1 MKGGT
6 HLSEE
11 QIKRKRGRPPKS
23 QTVEIN
29 STNISKMNSTQTS
42 QSTQTTTP
50 PPHSYEANSYFGTVP
65 VNGADIFGCNL
76 YDEFTPEEI
85 RAIVKDPISNH
96 SLTRR
101 LAMFVYNSE
110 GVVTNAIDY
119 MVALPCLDRVIY
131 GKKRLFGK
139 TKLNKNKDLMLSTL
153 EGINDK
159 QFIRDALF
167 TDMNE
172 GNCFYYFEVT
182 KKAND
187 HTKTLSDY
195 DIESIIELCN
205 LGVNAAIIP
214 LPYEYTKIVGRKNNR
229 NVVAFNLRYFDDM
242 CSSVEDRTRKLKKYP
257 AEIRNG
263 YNKWNNDKS
272 KMNNWLILDNKHT
285 IAHKI
290 KCKIS
295 EPWGR
300 PLAIA
305 AIADIL
311 YQNEF
316 VDTKRNVLKEL
327 NNRIIVQ
334 TLPEGKDKGSCALTK
349 AQQQNQHDKVKQ
361 AVMTKNNRGGTS
373 FFTVSAG
380 TKIDALDVGTTD
392 IFDSKNEGD
401 LTDKISLDLGMA
413 ASLLNGS
420 GSGNYSSQ
428 QNNLEL
434 INAQIYTWIQELQSE
449 LNYVINENII
459 KDKKNRVEVYY
470 LPTSLVN
477 RKNFFE
483 MMKSLYLQASGSMTM
498 LIASTGINPNVYY
511 NILDEEYENKIF
523 DKYIPHL
530 TSNNISKDD
539 NVGGRPK
546 NDNPTSE
553 STIQTKA
560 NDSNS
565 QPKPTTK

>member
-1 MKGGT
+1 MP
-6 HLSEE
+6 EE

-23 QTVEIN
+23 QIEEIN
-29 STNISKMNSTQTS
+29 STNISETISTQTS
-42 QSTQTTTP
+42 QSNQITTP
-50 PPHSYEANSYFGTVP
+50 PHTYEYNSYFGSIAST
-65 VNGADIFGCNL
+65 DIFGCNL

-85 RAIVKDPISNH
+85 RSIVKDPIANH
-96 SLTRR
+96 DLTRR

-110 GVVTNAIDY
+110 GVVTNSIDY
-119 MVALPCLDRVIY
+119 MVSLPCLDRVVY

-153 EGINDK
+153 ENINDK

-182 KKAND
+182 KKPND
-187 HTKTLSDY
+187 NTKALSDY
-195 DIESIIELCN
+195 DVENIVELCDM
-205 LGVNAAIIP
+205 GMNASIIP

-229 NVVAFNLRYFDDM
+229 NVIAFNLRYFDEKCVTQD
-242 CSSVEDRTRKLKKYP
+242 EKNRKLKKYP
-257 AEIRNG
+257 SEIRNG
-263 YNKWNNDKS
+263 YLQWEKGNFTG
-272 KMNNWLILDNKHT
+272 NNWLILDNKRT

-295 EPWGR
+295 EPCGR

-327 NNRIIVQ
+327 NNRIVVQ

-349 AQQQNQHDKVKQ
+349 SQQEDQHNKVKQ

-380 TKIDALDVGTTD
+380 TKIDTLDVGTTD

-401 LTDKISLDLGMA
+401 LTDKIALDLGFA
-413 ASLLNGS
+413 AQLLGA
-420 GSGNYSSQ
+420 SSTGTFAGGQ
-428 QNNLEL
+428 HNLEMV
-434 INAQIYTWIQELQSE
+434 NAQIYTWIQELQTE

-459 KDKKNRVEVYY
+459 KDRRNRVEVYY

-477 RKNFFE
+477 REQFFD
-483 MMKSLYLQASGSMTM
+483 MMKNLYLQASGSMTM
-498 LIASTGINPNVYY
+498 LIASTGINPDIYF
-511 NILDEEYENKIF
+511 NILDEEYDNKIF
-523 DKYIPHL
+523 DKYVPHL
-530 TSNNISKDD
+530 TSNTISKDD
-539 NVGGRPK
+539 QVGGRPK
-546 NDNPTSE
+546 TDNPTE
-553 STIQTKA
+553 NTIKSHN
-560 NDSNS
+560 NDGNNLPSPSDN
-565 QPKPTTK
+565 K

>member
-1 MKGGT
+1 MP
-6 HLSEE
+6 EE

-29 STNISKMNSTQTS
+29 STNISDINLSQTS
-42 QSTQTTTP
+42 QSNQTTTP
-50 PPHSYEANSYFGTVP
+50 PHTYEYNSYFGSIAST
-65 VNGADIFGCNL
+65 DIFGCNL

-85 RAIVKDPISNH
+85 RSIVKDPIANH
-96 SLTRR
+96 DLTRR

-110 GVVTNAIDY
+110 GVVTNSIDY
-119 MVALPCLDRVIY
+119 MVSLPCLDRVVY

-153 EGINDK
+153 ENINDK

-182 KKAND
+182 KKPND
-187 HTKTLSDY
+187 NTKALSDY
-195 DIESIIELCN
+195 DVENIIELCDM
-205 LGVNAAIIP
+205 GMNASIIP

-229 NVVAFNLRYFDDM
+229 NVIAFNMRYFDEK
-242 CSSVEDRTRKLKKYP
+242 CVTQEERNRKLKKYP
-257 AEIRNG
+257 SEIRNG
-263 YNKWNNDKS
+263 YLQWEKGNFAG
-272 KMNNWLILDNKHT
+272 NNWLILDNKRT

-327 NNRIIVQ
+327 NNRIVVQ

-349 AQQQNQHDKVKQ
+349 SQQEDQHNKVKQ

-380 TKIDALDVGTTD
+380 TKIDTLDVGTTD

-401 LTDKISLDLGMA
+401 LTDKIALDLGFA
-413 ASLLNGS
+413 AQLLGA
-420 GSGNYSSQ
+420 SSTGTFAGGQ
-428 QNNLEL
+428 HNLEMV
-434 INAQIYTWIQELQSE
+434 NAQIYTWIQELQTE

-459 KDKKNRVEVYY
+459 KDRRNRVEVYY

-477 RKNFFE
+477 RQQFFD
-483 MMKSLYLQASGSMTM
+483 MMKNLYLQASGSMTM
-498 LIASTGINPNVYY
+498 LIASTGINPDIYF
-511 NILDEEYENKIF
+511 NILDEEYDNKIF
-523 DKYIPHL
+523 DKYVPHL
-530 TSNNISKDD
+530 TSNTISKDD
-539 NVGGRPK
+539 KVGGRPK
-546 NDNPTSE
+546 TDNPTENTVKS
-553 STIQTKA
+553 QN
-560 NDSNS
+560 NDGNNLPSPSDN
-565 QPKPTTK
+565 K

>member
-1 MKGGT
+1 MP
-6 HLSEE
+6 EE
-11 QIKRKRGRPPKS
+11 QIKRKRGRPPKA
-23 QTVEIN
+23 QTLE
-29 STNISKMNSTQTS
+29 TNSTQIS
-42 QSTQTTTP
+42 QSTNATP
-50 PPHSYEANSYFGTVP
+50 SKIYEYNSYVGRVLST
-65 VNGADIFGCNL
+65 DIFGCHL
-76 YDEFTPEEI
+76 YDAFTPEEI
-85 RAIVKDPISNH
+85 RAIVKDPIANH
-96 SLTRR
+96 DLTRR

-110 GVVTNAIDY
+110 GVVTNSIDY
-119 MVALPCLDRVIY
+119 MVSLPCLDRVIY

-153 EGINDK
+153 ENINDK

-182 KKAND
+182 KKPND
-187 HTKTLSDY
+187 NTKALSDY
-195 DIESIIELCN
+195 DVENIVELCDM
-205 LGVNAAIIP
+205 GMNASIIP

-229 NVVAFNLRYFDDM
+229 NVIAFNLRYFDER
-242 CSSVEDRTRKLKKYP
+242 CVTQEERNRKLKKYP
-257 AEIRNG
+257 SEIRNG
-263 YNKWNNDKS
+263 YLQWEKGNFAG
-272 KMNNWLILDNKHT
+272 NNWLILDNKHT

-327 NNRIIVQ
+327 NNKIIFQ

-349 AQQQNQHDKVKQ
+349 TQQQDQHNKVKQ

-380 TKIDALDVGTTD
+380 TKIDTLDVDATD
-392 IFDSKNEGD
+392 IFDNKNESD
-401 LTDKISLDLGMA
+401 LTDKIALDLGMA

-459 KDKKNRVEVYY
+459 KDKKNRIEVYY

-483 MMKSLYLQASGSMTM
+483 MMRSLYTECGGSYTFMCAAAGVSPT
-498 LIASTGINPNVYY
+498 VYF
-511 NILDEEYENKIF
+511 NILDEEIDSGIF
-523 DKYIPHL
+523 DRYVPHQ
-530 TSNNISKDD
+530 TSYTLSKKDSRND
-539 NVGGRPK
+539 KGGRPQT
-546 NDNPTSE
+546 DSSTSE
-553 STIQTKA
+553 STIQTKS
-560 NDSNS
+560 NDSNNY
-565 QPKPTTK
+565 PKPSTK

>member
-1 MKGGT
+1 MP
-6 HLSEE
+6 EE
-11 QIKRKRGRPPKS
+11 QIKRKRGRPPKT
-23 QTVEIN
+23 QILET
-29 STNISKMNSTQTS
+29 NSTQAS
-42 QSTQTTTP
+42 QSINATTP
-50 PPHSYEANSYFGTVP
+50 SKTYEYNSYVGRVLST
-65 VNGADIFGCNL
+65 DIFGCHL
-76 YDEFTPEEI
+76 YDAFTPEEI
-85 RAIVKDPISNH
+85 RSIVKDPIANH
-96 SLTRR
+96 DLTRR

-110 GVVTNAIDY
+110 GVVTNSIDY
-119 MVALPCLDRVIY
+119 MVSLPCLDRVIY

-139 TKLNKNKDLMLSTL
+139 TKLNKNKDLILSTL
-153 EGINDK
+153 ENINDK

-182 KKAND
+182 KKPND
-187 HTKTLSDY
+187 NTKALSDY
-195 DIESIIELCN
+195 DVENIVELCDM
-205 LGVNAAIIP
+205 GMNASIIP

-229 NVVAFNLRYFDDM
+229 NVIAFNLRYFEEK
-242 CSSVEDRTRKLKKYP
+242 CVTQEERNRKLKKYP
-257 AEIRNG
+257 SEIRNG
-263 YNKWNNDKS
+263 YLQWEKGNFAG
-272 KMNNWLILDNKHT
+272 NNWLILDNKHT

-327 NNRIIVQ
+327 NNKIIFQ

-349 AQQQNQHDKVKQ
+349 TQQQDQHNKVKQ

-380 TKIDALDVGTTD
+380 TKIDTLDVDATD
-392 IFDSKNEGD
+392 IFDNKNESD
-401 LTDKISLDLGMA
+401 LTDKIALDLGMA

-483 MMKSLYLQASGSMTM
+483 MMRSLYTECGGSYTFMCAAAGVSPT
-498 LIASTGINPNVYY
+498 VYF
-511 NILDEEYENKIF
+511 NILDEEIDSGIF
-523 DKYIPHL
+523 DRYVPHQ
-530 TSNNISKDD
+530 TSYTLSKKDSRND
-539 NVGGRPK
+539 KGGRPQT
-546 NDNPTSE
+546 DSSTSE
-553 STIQTKA
+553 STIQTKS
-560 NDSNS
+560 NDSNNY
-565 QPKPTTK
+565 PKPSTK

>member
-1 MKGGT
+1 
-6 HLSEE
+6 LSEE
-11 QIKRKRGRPPKS
+11 QIKRKRGRPLKS

-29 STNISKMNSTQTS
+29 STNISEINSTQIS
-42 QSTQTTTP
+42 QSIQTTATP
-50 PPHSYEANSYFGTVP
+50 SHTYEYNSYFGSIAST
-65 VNGADIFGCNL
+65 DIFGCNL

-85 RAIVKDPISNH
+85 RSIIKDPISNH
-96 SLTRR
+96 DLTRR

-110 GVVTNAIDY
+110 GVVTNSIDY
-119 MVALPCLDRVIY
+119 MVSLPCLDRVIY

-153 EGINDK
+153 ENINDK

-182 KKAND
+182 KKPND
-187 HTKTLSDY
+187 NTKALSDY
-195 DIESIIELCN
+195 DVENIVELCDMGMNASIIS
-205 LGVNAAIIP
+205 

-229 NVVAFNLRYFDDM
+229 NVIAFNMRYFDEK
-242 CSSVEDRTRKLKKYP
+242 CVTQEERNRKLKKYP
-257 AEIRNG
+257 SEIRNG
-263 YNKWNNDKS
+263 YLQWEKGNFAG
-272 KMNNWLILDNKHT
+272 NNWLILDNKRT

-327 NNRIIVQ
+327 NNRIVVQ

-349 AQQQNQHDKVKQ
+349 SQQEDQHNKVKQ

-380 TKIDALDVGTTD
+380 TKIDTLDVGTTD

-401 LTDKISLDLGMA
+401 LTDKIALDLGFA
-413 ASLLNGS
+413 AQLLGA
-420 GSGNYSSQ
+420 SSTGTFAGGQ
-428 QNNLEL
+428 HNLEMV
-434 INAQIYTWIQELQSE
+434 NAQIYTWIQELQTE

-459 KDKKNRVEVYY
+459 KDRRNRVEVYY

-477 RKNFFE
+477 RQQFFD
-483 MMKSLYLQASGSMTM
+483 MMKNLYLQASGSMTM
-498 LIASTGINPNVYY
+498 LIASTGINPDIYF
-511 NILDEEYENKIF
+511 NILDEEYDNKIF
-523 DKYIPHL
+523 DKYVPHL
-530 TSNNISKDD
+530 TSNTISKDD
-539 NVGGRPK
+539 QVGGRPK
-546 NDNPTSE
+546 TDNPTENTMKS
-553 STIQTKA
+553 QN
-560 NDSNS
+560 NDGNNLPSPSDN
-565 QPKPTTK
+565 K